1 MNEIKF
7 LKNMGDRAE
16 SERKLEISNSSFSQS
31 KEYHSMCQEIQQERE
46 RSSELSKELKEMK
59 NKMYEWE
66 QMQIEKQKQDAFETM
81 IVFIEKILEGGSN
94 GRRINPQQK
103 ADWEDIVGA
112 LLNEYQDDA
121 TLLQDKY
128 LQQL

>member
-1 MNEIKF
+1 
-7 LKNMGDRAE
+7 
-16 SERKLEISNSSFSQS
+16 
-31 KEYHSMCQEIQQERE
+31 
-46 RSSELSKELKEMK
+46 
-59 NKMYEWE
+59 MYEWE

-81 IVFIEKILEGGSN
+81 IVFIEQILEEGSN
-94 GRRINPQQK
+94 GRRINLQQK